1 MSIRSMMIGGAGAR
15 RPDPPTSVSGTSGN
29 AQVEVSF
36 SAPSFNGGSA
46 ITGYTVTASPGG
58 ATGTGSSSPITVT
71 GLSNGTAYTFTV
83 TATNAIGTSDA
94 SSASASVTPLDPPL
108 FSFTNAT
115 FTNGGAVGRDG
126 PGTSAA
132 RSGMSGTPTPSDYN
146 TNISYF
152 NTVSGIQVFTVPKSG
167 TYELEARG
175 ASGSGGGP
183 NGGGGYGAII
193 ITRVSLTKSQRLGI
207 VCGQM
212 GQNEQSTGANGG
224 GGGGS
229 FIYDYDTNSL
239 YVAAGGGGGIGNQS
253 LTSNQH
259 ANANGTSGR
268 PGSSSSGS
276 DGDGNPGGSN
286 GEAGAFGD
294 YSYTAGP
301 GAGWNTGANQNR
313 PSEPCS
319 YPAPVQR
326 GAGRSGGFRGGAGYN
341 ANPSNLWGGFG
352 GGGGGS
358 GACNESGSGGGGG
371 YSGGGV
377 GNSCCASK
385 GGGGGSYYTGSLQ
398 NASLT
403 NNSNLHGRVIV
414 SFIS

>member
-1 MSIRSMMIGGAGAR
+1 MSIRTMMIGGAGAR
-15 RPDPPTSVSGTSGN
+15 VPDAPTSVSATAANSG
-29 AQVEVSF
+29 ELSVSF
-36 SAPSFNGGSA
+36 TAPAVNGGSA
-46 ITGYTVTASPGG
+46 ITGYRVTVSPGG
-58 ATGTGSSSPITVT
+58 ATFTGSSSPIVATGLTNGTTYTVT
-71 GLSNGTAYTFTV
+71 VA
-83 TATNAIGTSDA
+83 AQNAIGYGA
-94 SSASASVTPLDPPL
+94 ESSGVTGTPQDPPL
-108 FSFTNAT
+108 FSFTTAT

-132 RSGMSGTPTPSDYN
+132 QGGMSGTPTPSDWN
-146 TNISYF
+146 TNGSYF
-152 NTVSGIQVFTVPKSG
+152 TTSSGIQLFTVPKNG
-167 TYELEARG
+167 TYEIQARG

-183 NGGGGYGAII
+183 NGGGGQGAVIS
-193 ITRVSLTKSQRLGI
+193 TRLSLTKSAQLGI
-207 VCGQM
+207 VVGQM

-229 FIYDYDTNSL
+229 FVYNYGDNTL
-239 YVAAGGGGGIGNQS
+239 YVAAGGGGGVGNQS
-253 LTSNQH
+253 VTSTN
-259 ANANGTSGR
+259 NASTSTSGQ
-268 PGSSSSGS
+268 PGSNSSSA
-276 DGDGNPGGSN
+276 DGDGQSGGSSGN
-286 GEAGAFGD
+286 AGTFGD

-301 GAGWNTGANQNR
+301 GAGWFTGGNQNR
-313 PSEPCS
+313 PTEPCS

-398 NASLT
+398 SSGLSGSST
-403 NNSNLHGRVIV
+403 VHGQVIIT
-414 SFIS
+414 FIS